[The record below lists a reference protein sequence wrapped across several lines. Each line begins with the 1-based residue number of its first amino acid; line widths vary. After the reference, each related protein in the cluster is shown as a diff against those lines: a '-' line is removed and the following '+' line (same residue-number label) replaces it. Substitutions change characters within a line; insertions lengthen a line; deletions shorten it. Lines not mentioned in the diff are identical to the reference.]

1 MLCSLSCADLVLIK
15 AQNTVNPFGLTSILT
30 KSKGKSA
37 TINRGS
43 DYYRY
48 PKLFSSI
55 FLFIATIFEI
65 IETFI
70 IILLLIIGSIAIT
83 TRFVDVNSA
92 LFSNILGIIIIVF
105 SLGGLVIGFIIYK
118 KAMGWA
124 IKKFNLKDKLL
135 DDVTSHYIKKNEN
148 EDKLR

>member
-1 MLCSLSCADLVLIK
+1 MNMDNLDEEEK
-15 AQNTVNPFGLTSILT
+15 ARHKQQQVE
-30 KSKGKSA
+30 
-37 TINRGS
+37 
-43 DYYRY
+43 YRN
-48 PKLFSSI
+48 KKRFSSI

-124 IKKFNLKDKLL
+124 INKFNLKDKLL
-135 DDVTSHYIKKNEN
+135 DDVTSHYIKKDEN
-148 EDKLR
+148 EEKLR

>member
-1 MLCSLSCADLVLIK
+1 MNMDNLNEEEK
-15 AQNTVNPFGLTSILT
+15 ARHKQQQVE
-30 KSKGKSA
+30 
-37 TINRGS
+37 
-43 DYYRY
+43 YRN
-48 PKLFSSI
+48 KKRFSSI

-124 IKKFNLKDKLL
+124 INKFNLQDKLL
-135 DDVTSHYIKKNEN
+135 EDVTSHYIKKNE
-148 EDKLR
+148 EEEKLR

>member
-1 MLCSLSCADLVLIK
+1 MNMDNLNEEEK
-15 AQNTVNPFGLTSILT
+15 ARHKQQQVE
-30 KSKGKSA
+30 
-37 TINRGS
+37 
-43 DYYRY
+43 YRN
-48 PKLFSSI
+48 KKRFSSI

-83 TRFVDVNSA
+83 TRFVDVNST

-124 IKKFNLKDKLL
+124 INKFNLKDKLL

-148 EDKLR
+148 EEKLR

>member
-1 MLCSLSCADLVLIK
+1 MNMDNLNEEEK
-15 AQNTVNPFGLTSILT
+15 ARHKQQQVEYHN
-30 KSKGKSA
+30 KK
-37 TINRGS
+37 R
-43 DYYRY
+43 
-48 PKLFSSI
+48 FSSI

-124 IKKFNLKDKLL
+124 INKFNLKDKLL
-135 DDVTSHYIKKNEN
+135 DDVTSHYIKKDEN
-148 EDKLR
+148 EEKLR

>member
-1 MLCSLSCADLVLIK
+1 MNMDNLNEEEK
-15 AQNTVNPFGLTSILT
+15 ARHKQQQVE
-30 KSKGKSA
+30 
-37 TINRGS
+37 
-43 DYYRY
+43 YRN
-48 PKLFSSI
+48 KKRFSSI

-118 KAMGWA
+118 KTMGWA
-124 IKKFNLKDKLL
+124 INKFNLKDKLL
-135 DDVTSHYIKKNEN
+135 DDVTSHYIKKDEN
-148 EDKLR
+148 EEKLR

>member
-1 MLCSLSCADLVLIK
+1 MNMDNLNDEEK
-15 AQNTVNPFGLTSILT
+15 ARHKQQQVE
-30 KSKGKSA
+30 
-37 TINRGS
+37 
-43 DYYRY
+43 YRN
-48 PKLFSSI
+48 KKRFSSI

-65 IETFI
+65 IETLI

-124 IKKFNLKDKLL
+124 INKFNLKDKLL
-135 DDVTSHYIKKNEN
+135 DDVTSHYIKKDEN
-148 EDKLR
+148 EEKLR

>member
-1 MLCSLSCADLVLIK
+1 MNMDNLNEEEK
-15 AQNTVNPFGLTSILT
+15 ARHKQQQVEYLN
-30 KSKGKSA
+30 KK
-37 TINRGS
+37 R
-43 DYYRY
+43 
-48 PKLFSSI
+48 FSSI

-124 IKKFNLKDKLL
+124 INKFNLKDKLL
-135 DDVTSHYIKKNEN
+135 DDVTSHYIKKDEN
-148 EDKLR
+148 EEKLR

>member
-1 MLCSLSCADLVLIK
+1 MDNLNDEEK
-15 AQNTVNPFGLTSILT
+15 ARHKQQQVE
-30 KSKGKSA
+30 
-37 TINRGS
+37 
-43 DYYRY
+43 YRN
-48 PKLFSSI
+48 KKRFSSI

-124 IKKFNLKDKLL
+124 INKFNLKDKLL
-135 DDVTSHYIKKNEN
+135 DDVTSHYIKKDEN
-148 EDKLR
+148 EEKLR

>member
-1 MLCSLSCADLVLIK
+1 MNMDNLNDEEK
-15 AQNTVNPFGLTSILT
+15 ARHKQQQVE
-30 KSKGKSA
+30 
-37 TINRGS
+37 
-43 DYYRY
+43 YRN
-48 PKLFSSI
+48 KKRFSSI

-83 TRFVDVNSA
+83 TRFVDVNST

-124 IKKFNLKDKLL
+124 INKFNLKNKLL
-135 DDVTSHYIKKNEN
+135 DDVTSHYIKKDEN
-148 EDKLR
+148 EEKLR

>member
-1 MLCSLSCADLVLIK
+1 MNMDNLNEEEK
-15 AQNTVNPFGLTSILT
+15 ARHKQQQVE
-30 KSKGKSA
+30 
-37 TINRGS
+37 
-43 DYYRY
+43 YRN
-48 PKLFSSI
+48 KKHFSSI

-124 IKKFNLKDKLL
+124 INKFNLKDKLL
-135 DDVTSHYIKKNEN
+135 DDVTSHYIKKDEN
-148 EDKLR
+148 EEKLR

>member
-1 MLCSLSCADLVLIK
+1 MNMDNLNEEEK
-15 AQNTVNPFGLTSILT
+15 ARHKQQQVE
-30 KSKGKSA
+30 
-37 TINRGS
+37 
-43 DYYRY
+43 YRN
-48 PKLFSSI
+48 KKRFSSI

-70 IILLLIIGSIAIT
+70 IILLLIIGSIAVT

-124 IKKFNLKDKLL
+124 INKFNLKDKLL
-135 DDVTSHYIKKNEN
+135 DDVTSHYIKKDEN
-148 EDKLR
+148 EEKLR

>member
-1 MLCSLSCADLVLIK
+1 MNMDNLNEEEK
-15 AQNTVNPFGLTSILT
+15 ARHKQQQV
-30 KSKGKSA
+30 A
-37 TINRGS
+37 
-43 DYYRY
+43 YRN
-48 PKLFSSI
+48 KKRFSSI

-124 IKKFNLKDKLL
+124 INKFNLKDKLL
-135 DDVTSHYIKKNEN
+135 DDVTSHYIKKDEN
-148 EDKLR
+148 EEKLR

>member
-1 MLCSLSCADLVLIK
+1 MNMDNLNDEEK
-15 AQNTVNPFGLTSILT
+15 ARHKQQQVE
-30 KSKGKSA
+30 
-37 TINRGS
+37 
-43 DYYRY
+43 YRN
-48 PKLFSSI
+48 KKRFSSI
-55 FLFIATIFEI
+55 FLFISTIFEI

-124 IKKFNLKDKLL
+124 INKFNLKDKLL
-135 DDVTSHYIKKNEN
+135 DDVTSHYIKKDEN
-148 EDKLR
+148 EEKLR

>member
-1 MLCSLSCADLVLIK
+1 MNMDNLNEEEK
-15 AQNTVNPFGLTSILT
+15 ARHKQQQVE
-30 KSKGKSA
+30 
-37 TINRGS
+37 
-43 DYYRY
+43 YRN
-48 PKLFSSI
+48 KKRFSSI

-83 TRFVDVNSA
+83 TRFVDVNST

-124 IKKFNLKDKLL
+124 IKKFNLKEKLL

>member
-1 MLCSLSCADLVLIK
+1 MNMDNLNEEEK
-15 AQNTVNPFGLTSILT
+15 ARHKQQQVE
-30 KSKGKSA
+30 
-37 TINRGS
+37 
-43 DYYRY
+43 YRN
-48 PKLFSSI
+48 KKRFSSI

-83 TRFVDVNSA
+83 TRFVDVNST

-105 SLGGLVIGFIIYK
+105 SLGGLVIGFIICK

-124 IKKFNLKDKLL
+124 INKFNLKDKLL
-135 DDVTSHYIKKNEN
+135 DDVTSHYIKKDEN
-148 EDKLR
+148 EEKLR

>member
-1 MLCSLSCADLVLIK
+1 MNMDNLNEEEK
-15 AQNTVNPFGLTSILT
+15 ARHKQQQVE
-30 KSKGKSA
+30 
-37 TINRGS
+37 
-43 DYYRY
+43 YRN
-48 PKLFSSI
+48 KKRFSSI

-105 SLGGLVIGFIIYK
+105 SLGGLVIGFII
-118 KAMGWA
+118 
-124 IKKFNLKDKLL
+124 
-135 DDVTSHYIKKNEN
+135 
-148 EDKLR
+148 

>member
-1 MLCSLSCADLVLIK
+1 MNMDNLNEEEK
-15 AQNTVNPFGLTSILT
+15 ARHKQQQVE
-30 KSKGKSA
+30 
-37 TINRGS
+37 
-43 DYYRY
+43 YRN
-48 PKLFSSI
+48 KKRFSSI

-83 TRFVDVNSA
+83 TRFVDVNST

-124 IKKFNLKDKLL
+124 INKFNLKDKLL
-135 DDVTSHYIKKNEN
+135 DDVTSHYIKKNE
-148 EDKLR
+148 EEEKLR

>member
-1 MLCSLSCADLVLIK
+1 MNMDNLDEEEK
-15 AQNTVNPFGLTSILT
+15 ARHKQQQVE
-30 KSKGKSA
+30 
-37 TINRGS
+37 
-43 DYYRY
+43 YRN
-48 PKLFSSI
+48 KKRFSSI

-70 IILLLIIGSIAIT
+70 IILLLIIGSVAIT
-83 TRFVDVNSA
+83 AKFVDVNSA

-105 SLGGLVIGFIIYK
+105 SLGGLIIGFLIYK

-124 IKKFNLKDKLL
+124 INKFNLKDKLL
-135 DDVTSHYIKKNEN
+135 DDVTSHYIKKDEN

>member
-1 MLCSLSCADLVLIK
+1 MNMDNLNEEEK
-15 AQNTVNPFGLTSILT
+15 ARHKQQQVE
-30 KSKGKSA
+30 
-37 TINRGS
+37 
-43 DYYRY
+43 YRN
-48 PKLFSSI
+48 KKRFSSI

-105 SLGGLVIGFIIYK
+105 SFGGLVIGFIIYK

-124 IKKFNLKDKLL
+124 INKFNLKDKLL
-135 DDVTSHYIKKNEN
+135 DDVTSHYIKKDEN
-148 EDKLR
+148 EEKLR

>member
-1 MLCSLSCADLVLIK
+1 MNMDNLNDEEK
-15 AQNTVNPFGLTSILT
+15 ARHKQQQVE
-30 KSKGKSA
+30 
-37 TINRGS
+37 
-43 DYYRY
+43 YRN
-48 PKLFSSI
+48 KKRFSSI

-124 IKKFNLKDKLL
+124 INKFNLKNKLL
-135 DDVTSHYIKKNEN
+135 DDVTSHYIKKDEN
-148 EDKLR
+148 EEKLR

>member
-1 MLCSLSCADLVLIK
+1 MNMDNLNEEEK
-15 AQNTVNPFGLTSILT
+15 ARHKQQQVE
-30 KSKGKSA
+30 
-37 TINRGS
+37 
-43 DYYRY
+43 YRN
-48 PKLFSSI
+48 KKRFSSI

-118 KAMGWA
+118 KAMGLA
-124 IKKFNLKDKLL
+124 INKFNLKDKLL
-135 DDVTSHYIKKNEN
+135 DDVTSHYIKKDEN
-148 EDKLR
+148 EEKLR

>member
-1 MLCSLSCADLVLIK
+1 MNMDNLNEEEK
-15 AQNTVNPFGLTSILT
+15 ARHKQQQVE
-30 KSKGKSA
+30 
-37 TINRGS
+37 
-43 DYYRY
+43 YRN
-48 PKLFSSI
+48 KKRFSSI

-124 IKKFNLKDKLL
+124 INKFNLNDKLL
-135 DDVTSHYIKKNEN
+135 DDVTSHYIKKDEN
-148 EDKLR
+148 EEKLR